1 MGVKTTSEI
10 IRVKISLMTSR
21 FTDRTFARNSLI
33 LGLSNFYDDIRLIK
47 SDQRHFIVDCAIVID
62 SDIEQF

>member
-21 FTDRTFARNSLI
+21 FTDRTYARNSLI
-33 LGLSNFYDDIRLIK
+33 LGLSKFCDDIRLLK
-47 SDQRHFIVDCAIVID
+47 SDQRHFIVDCDIVID
-62 SDIEQF
+62 NEIEQ

>member
-10 IRVKISLMTSR
+10 IRVKTSLMTSR
-21 FTDRTFARNSLI
+21 FTDRTYARNFLI
-33 LGLSNFYDDIRLIK
+33 LGLSNFYDDIRLLK

-62 SDIEQF
+62 NDIEQF